1 MILTAPHLIRAIRW
15 IPPGVTIL
23 GSSCSFLNFWAAI
36 RALTWPFPRWVY
48 TQLDQMLYS
57 NYQAMVGFWYE
68 TWSGVEVRELL
79 QLILLCG
86 IDLYVSEFNWHKN
99 CTLNDFGYLKLL

>member
-15 IPPGVTIL
+15 IPPAVAIL

-36 RALTWPFPRWVY
+36 RATTWPFPEWVY
-48 TQLDQMLYS
+48 ARLEEMLYG

-68 TWSGVEVRELL
+68 TWSGVEVRVWCTV
-79 QLILLCG
+79 LIYYSSVEG
-86 IDLYVSEFNWHKN
+86 FQPSY
-99 CTLNDFGYLKLL
+99 